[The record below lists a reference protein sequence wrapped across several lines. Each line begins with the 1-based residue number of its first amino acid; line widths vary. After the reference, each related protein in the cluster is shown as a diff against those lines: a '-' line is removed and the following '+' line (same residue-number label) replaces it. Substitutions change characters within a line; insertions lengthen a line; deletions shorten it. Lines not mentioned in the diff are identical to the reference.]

1 MFCCK
6 KRKARKAAKAQAV
19 VSSLAA
25 VESALEGKT
34 AEMFAEKLTGNKKAL
49 KFEVV
54 TDRADELAEVLLRQM
69 RHGVTVIPAEG
80 MFSKQEKKLLVCIVN
95 RHQIVQ
101 FQNILCRFPGSF
113 AYVSEVT
120 ETMGNFKHI
129 TH

>member
-1 MFCCK
+1 
-6 KRKARKAAKAQAV
+6 
-19 VSSLAA
+19 
-25 VESALEGKT
+25 
-34 AEMFAEKLTGNKKAL
+34 
-49 KFEVV
+49 
-54 TDRADELAEVLLRQM
+54 M

-120 ETMGNFKHI
+120 ETLGYFKHI
-129 TH
+129 SH

>member
-1 MFCCK
+1 MHCSSERIFGG
-6 KRKARKAAKAQAV
+6 ARRI
-19 VSSLAA
+19 SDSMLR
-25 VESALEGKT
+25 
-34 AEMFAEKLTGNKKAL
+34 GNKKAL

-101 FQNILCRFPGSF
+101 FQNVLCRFPGSF